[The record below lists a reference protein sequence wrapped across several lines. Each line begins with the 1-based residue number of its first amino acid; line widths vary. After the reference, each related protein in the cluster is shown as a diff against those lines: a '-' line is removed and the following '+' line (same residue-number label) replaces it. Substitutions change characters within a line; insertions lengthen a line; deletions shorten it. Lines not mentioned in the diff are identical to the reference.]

1 MKYKIFQSS
10 PWIDGVEK
18 KFLLQTIKN
27 NWITE
32 GPLTRRF
39 LLRIKKIR
47 KSKHV
52 ELAPN
57 GTLGLYL
64 ALKALNLP
72 KNSEVIVPNFTFY
85 ASASSVIFAGLIPKF
100 VDVNMDDF
108 NMNHNNLEKLIKKQ
122 TKAIMIVHAY
132 GQSARMKEIISIA
145 KKYKLKIIEDAA
157 QVFNVFYNKKHCG
170 TLGDVGVISF
180 YGDKSLTTGEGAAI
194 LTQNKKIA
202 KRIKF
207 LRNQG
212 RENSGTFKHKEI
224 GMNFRMTDLQGAIG
238 YIQTEKLQGFISE
251 RAKWDNYYRENLSQ
265 IDWLRLPDEPK
276 EGAHAWQAFVTY
288 IKPRK
293 APQSRNQIMDSLQ
306 KKGIF
311 TRPGTHALHL
321 LGAYQ
326 RNFNFNPLDFPI
338 AKKCDDNT
346 MAIPLHNCMKEEDFA
361 FVVKSLKEIC

>member
-39 LLRIKKIR
+39 LLRVKKIT

-224 GMNFRMTDLQGAIG
+224 GMNFRMTDLQCAIG
-238 YIQTEKLQGFISE
+238 LGQLSKINKIKKERNLKYKKYISLLRNVKHLSFLKINDKKNFIPFRFCILTKNKNELVRYLEKNKIQTRSFFYPL
-251 RAKWDNYYRENLSQ
+251 
-265 IDWLRLPDEPK
+265 
-276 EGAHAWQAFVTY
+276 
-288 IKPRK
+288 
-293 APQSRNQIMDSLQ
+293 SLQ
-306 KKGIF
+306 PKLKKYKNDKGENAKRLYDTGICL
-311 TRPGTHALHL
+311 PIHHL
-321 LGAYQ
+321 LENKDINYIC
-326 RNFNFNPLDFPI
+326 NKI
-338 AKKCDDNT
+338 KKFFQ
-346 MAIPLHNCMKEEDFA
+346 K
-361 FVVKSLKEIC
+361 KYG